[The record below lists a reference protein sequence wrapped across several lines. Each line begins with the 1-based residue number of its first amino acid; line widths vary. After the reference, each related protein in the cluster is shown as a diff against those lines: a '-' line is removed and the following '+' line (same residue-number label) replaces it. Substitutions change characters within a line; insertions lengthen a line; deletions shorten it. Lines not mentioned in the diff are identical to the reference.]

1 MAAMETA
8 EASVSICSGRD
19 SSKAATEA
27 LQISALSASKHL
39 IASGESGKE
48 YYLKW
53 VECVS
58 NSLESKWNS
67 MRRGQELASRNMN

>member
-1 MAAMETA
+1 MPQAVLVESVAAMETA

-48 YYLKW
+48 VLFK
-53 VECVS
+53 
-58 NSLESKWNS
+58 
-67 MRRGQELASRNMN
+67 MG